1 MSQTQ
6 SIYTRL
12 FAQKAKQQFNRENAR
27 ASRKMAFALADDLA
41 NAEST
46 VADNVSK
53 VDEYTQIL
61 EEAVGTIAG
70 LQQELQ
76 NVIGQYGLTEQVME
90 AEQMLQEFNDQAFE
104 LGIDP
109 EQSAAYMNLKQ
120 TLVRAREAAEQFE
133 SSLRT
138 ARQYFNI

>member
-1 MSQTQ
+1 MKATQ

-12 FAQKAKQQFNRENAR
+12 FAQKAKQQFKRENAR

-41 NAEST
+41 NAESIVSESMAKVNDYTDMIDEAIST
-46 VADNVSK
+46 VV
-53 VDEYTQIL
+53 
-61 EEAVGTIAG
+61 G

-76 NVIGQYGLTEQVME
+76 NVIGEYGLTEQIMD
-90 AEQMLQEFNDQAFE
+90 AESMLQEFNDQAFE
-104 LGIDP
+104 LGINP

-120 TLVRAREAAEQFE
+120 TLDRAQQAKEQYE
-133 SSLRT
+133 SALQT

>member
-27 ASRKMAFALADDLA
+27 ASRKMALALADDL
-41 NAEST
+41 NTAEST
-46 VADNVSK
+46 VSESMAKVNDYTDMIDNAISTV
-53 VDEYTQIL
+53 V
-61 EEAVGTIAG
+61 G

-76 NVIGQYGLTEQVME
+76 NVIGEYGLTEQIMD
-90 AEQMLQEFNDQAFE
+90 AESMLQEFNDQAFE
-104 LGIDP
+104 LGINPD
-109 EQSAAYMNLKQ
+109 QSAAYMNLKQ